1 MKIIKYL
8 GSKNKIAKNI
18 VPIIQRCIDENNI
31 TTYIEPFV
39 GGANVI
45 DKIKCDNKIGSD
57 TNKYLIAL
65 LNKLKNEPDCFPS
78 EISKEH
84 YADVKND
91 YQQNGTKYEDY
102 YKGLIGFCGAFRG
115 KFFDSCAC
123 FDYVSEGKTRNNYKE
138 SLNNILK
145 QRKNI
150 LDVEFS
156 VKDYISYKPDKYE
169 NCVFYC
175 DIPYKGTYNYNVEFD
190 YEQFYEWV
198 KQMSKNNYVF
208 VSEYEMPE
216 DFTLVY
222 EQAKKMCLQ
231 AQSKRFVVTEKLYT
245 YKMNN

>member
-102 YKGLIGFCGAFRG
+102 YKGLIGFCGALEVN
-115 KFFDSCAC
+115 SLIVVL
-123 FDYVSEGKTRNNYKE
+123 VS
-138 SLNNILK
+138 I
-145 QRKNI
+145 
-150 LDVEFS
+150 
-156 VKDYISYKPDKYE
+156 
-169 NCVFYC
+169 
-175 DIPYKGTYNYNVEFD
+175 
-190 YEQFYEWV
+190 
-198 KQMSKNNYVF
+198 M
-208 VSEYEMPE
+208 
-216 DFTLVY
+216 
-222 EQAKKMCLQ
+222 
-231 AQSKRFVVTEKLYT
+231 
-245 YKMNN
+245 